1 MLVHPHGFF
10 AAAGVPVTV
19 SQVII
24 EAVTVISAHNAWVE
38 IWTDVSGSPG
48 AQIGGDS
55 DTVNVSTAGDKTF
68 TWSGAEPEPLGDF
81 WVILQVDGGDVNYQR
96 HNSTPDSG
104 VTGGDFATSGP
115 ITDLVSRTTFMMN
128 AEVTFSDLSTAGQF
142 ATNIAFGMGVN
153 FHAGTLIQY
162 TP

>member
-1 MLVHPHGFF
+1 MLVHPHGFL
-10 AAAGVPVTV
+10 AAGGEPVTV

-48 AQIGGDS
+48 SQIGNDS
-55 DTVNVSTAGDKTF
+55 DSVSVSSVGDKTF
-68 TWSGAEPEPLGDF
+68 TWSGAEPEPTGDF
-81 WVILQVDGGDVNYQR
+81 WVVLQVDGLDVNYAT

-104 VTGGDFATSGP
+104 VTGGDFDTSA
-115 ITDLVSRTTFMMN
+115 ITNLVTRTTMMLN
-128 AEVTFSDLSTAGQF
+128 SEVTFSDLSTAGQTTTNTVTGMSDTAF
-142 ATNIAFGMGVN
+142 AL
-153 FHAGTLIQY
+153 GTLIQY